1 MKIGF
6 ISTRLAGSD
15 GVSLEAAKLATIL
28 QQMGHTVYYCAGQL
42 DDNAPN
48 PTLIP
53 EFHFRH
59 PEAEAIG
66 AQVFGQMTPSDDL
79 LNHLEAAVQRLTDK
93 LRGWIEASGVQ
104 VMIVQNALAIP
115 MHVPLGLALSRF
127 IAESGIPAIG
137 HHHDF
142 FWERERFRVNAIPDL
157 LWQHFPPD
165 LPSIRHVVINSLAQ
179 RDLKVFRQ
187 LESVVLPNVF
197 DYDTPPPEL
206 DDYNRDFRAAMG
218 FSAYD
223 WLFLQPTR
231 VVARKGID
239 IFFELMR
246 RLREPRARLIIT
258 HQAGDEG
265 MAYYR
270 QLLHRAQAAN
280 VEVHYLAGFIEEQRA
295 VRDGRKYYTLWD
307 VYPHADFFVYPTLYE
322 GFGNA
327 LLEAIY
333 FRKPVLVNRYSVY
346 VADIAPLGFDFV
358 EVDGWIS
365 DESLSEVRRLLDD
378 AARRQSM
385 VERNYALARE
395 HFSYRTAA
403 RLLQDLLD
411 DIGGLVSTL

>member
-1 MKIGF
+1 VKIF
-6 ISTRLAGSD
+6 ESLDILERFTRPVLTIGNYDGIHAGHRKIIERVKQKAKELSGTSMLMTFHPHPMSVLRPD
-15 GVSLEAAKLATIL
+15 KYTRIITPLYLKKRLVEATGIHVL
-28 QQMGHTVYYCAGQL
+28 V
-42 DDNAPN
+42 
-48 PTLIP
+48 
-53 EFHFRH
+53 
-59 PEAEAIG
+59 
-66 AQVFGQMTPSDDL
+66 
-79 LNHLEAAVQRLTDK
+79 
-93 LRGWIEASGVQ
+93 
-104 VMIVQNALAIP
+104 VQNALAIP

-165 LPSIRHVVINSLAQ
+165 LPSLRHVVINSLAQ
-179 RDLKVFRQ
+179 RDLKIFRR
-187 LESVVLPNVF
+187 LDAVVLPNVF
-197 DYDTPPPEL
+197 DYDTPPPVL

-218 FSAYD
+218 FSTYD

-231 VVARKGID
+231 VVARKGIE
-239 IFFELMR
+239 ISFELLR
-246 RLREPRARLIIT
+246 RLREPRARLVIT

-270 QLLHRAQAAN
+270 QLLHQAQAADI
-280 VEVHYLAGFIEEQRA
+280 EVHYLAGFIEEQRI
-295 VRDGRKYYTLWD
+295 VRDGRKHYTLWD
-307 VYPHADFFVYPTLYE
+307 VYPHADFVTYPTLYE

-333 FRKPVLVNRYSVY
+333 FRKPMLVNRYSVY

-378 AARRQSM
+378 AGRRQAM
-385 VERNYALARE
+385 VEHNFALARE
-395 HFSYRTAA
+395 HFSYRTAEG
-403 RLLQDLLD
+403 LLQEVLDSLL
-411 DIGGLVSTL
+411 